1 MLSTAQGE
9 ISAVLLDR
17 DGVINRELGRPVL
30 AWDEFEFL
38 PGVLRALQ
46 ALAGLPIPIVVVS
59 NQAAIGR
66 GWVGAATVNDIHRR
80 MTRAIQDAG
89 GRVDEVVYCP
99 HTPEADCPCRKPRPG
114 LLLGAARKHRFDLA
128 RAVMVGD
135 SYRDIQAAQA
145 AGAVP
150 IMVRSGHH
158 IPRELEDQLRREQ
171 VQVVSDLG
179 IVATVIVER
188 FQVSLT
194 GGKRNQT

>member
-1 MLSTAQGE
+1 MARGE

-99 HTPEADCPCRKPRPG
+99 HAPEADCPCRKPRPG
-114 LLLGAARKHRFDLA
+114 LLLGAARKHCFDLT

-158 IPRELEDQLRREQ
+158 IPRELEDQLHREQ

-179 IVATVIVER
+179 TVATVIVER